1 MKQQIADVLADDQWS
16 TDEELT
22 DVIIREMQLPVS
34 YENLLVIIQEE
45 RPFFL
50 HAGGGYTIDWNR
62 YERCAMV

>member
-16 TDEELT
+16 TDEELADMIT
-22 DVIIREMQLPVS
+22 SDMQLPVS

-50 HAGGGYTIDWNR
+50 HAGGGHIIDWTR
-62 YERCAMV
+62 FERCAMI